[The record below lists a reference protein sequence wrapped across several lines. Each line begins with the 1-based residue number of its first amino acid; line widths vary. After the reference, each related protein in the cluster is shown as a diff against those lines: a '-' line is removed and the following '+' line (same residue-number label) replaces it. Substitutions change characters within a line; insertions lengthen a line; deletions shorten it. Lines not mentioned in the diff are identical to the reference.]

1 MWIARLL
8 ARPSRQFEW
17 RSYFLF
23 GCAILLAVLLAGAS
37 FNAHRSSQDLAAVR
51 ERQVHSLDVLL
62 AADELRMAAL
72 QQVRGERGFLL
83 TSDASLLDPFVEGRD
98 AAGKSFARLIELTA
112 DNPEQQQ
119 RLLDMRDEF
128 GAFNTV
134 LDAVIAQQKSGRRED
149 AIFYIQRGN
158 DKDALEAVLHEV
170 DALADAERALLI
182 ERGELAD
189 LRAVSNER
197 LQYVLASIGVL
208 FLLLTAVTILFLR
221 RSLARGRGLENE
233 LERVSA
239 TDALTSLP
247 NRQKFID
254 ALARAISVAETN
266 PKQKFALAIF
276 DVDHFKRI
284 NDRCGHEAGDEVIRE
299 VGNRAMQ
306 ALREQDFVGRISGEE
321 FAVLLPGA
329 DLDKAHLVCER
340 MRAAIAVRP
349 VTWNDGIIPFTASF
363 GVAEFRTGDDIDHI
377 MVRADTALY
386 EAKVGGR
393 NQVRLAA

>member
-1 MWIARLL
+1 MALKADAQERRQMWIARLL

-37 FNAHRSSQDLAAVR
+37 FNAHRSSQDLSAVR
-51 ERQVHSLDVLL
+51 EQEVHSLDVLL

-72 QQVRGERGFLL
+72 QQVRGERGYLL
-83 TSDASLLDPFVEGRD
+83 TGDGSLLDPFVEGRD

-158 DKDALEAVLHEV
+158 DKDALEAVLHEI
-170 DALADAERALLI
+170 DALVDAERALLL

-197 LQYVLASIGVL
+197 LQYVLASIGWRIIV
-208 FLLLTAVTILFLR
+208 ARKRKR
-221 RSLARGRGLENE
+221 RL
-233 LERVSA
+233 
-239 TDALTSLP
+239 
-247 NRQKFID
+247 
-254 ALARAISVAETN
+254 
-266 PKQKFALAIF
+266 
-276 DVDHFKRI
+276 
-284 NDRCGHEAGDEVIRE
+284 
-299 VGNRAMQ
+299 RAMERR
-306 ALREQDFVGRISGEE
+306 LEERLSKDGE
-321 FAVLLPGA
+321 A
-329 DLDKAHLVCER
+329 
-340 MRAAIAVRP
+340 
-349 VTWNDGIIPFTASF
+349 
-363 GVAEFRTGDDIDHI
+363 
-377 MVRADTALY
+377 
-386 EAKVGGR
+386 
-393 NQVRLAA
+393 